1 MIKMKQ
7 AVCASGNLR
16 QTELLTRHQLRVA
29 DVADEREVAKIS
41 KKEDR
46 SKEEWHPSAK
56 DQESAAKVLFLC
68 GFCLE
73 WHDEMLE

>member
-1 MIKMKQ
+1 MS
-7 AVCASGNLR
+7 A
-16 QTELLTRHQLRVA
+16 
-29 DVADEREVAKIS
+29 REKCQRFL

-56 DQESAAKVLFLC
+56 DQESAAKILFLC
-68 GFCLE
+68 GFWLE

>member
-1 MIKMKQ
+1 MCESQIMRP
-7 AVCASGNLR
+7 NNER
-16 QTELLTRHQLRVA
+16 Q
-29 DVADEREVAKIS
+29 REVAKIS

>member
-1 MIKMKQ
+1 MCESQIMRL
-7 AVCASGNLR
+7 NNER
-16 QTELLTRHQLRVA
+16 Q
-29 DVADEREVAKIS
+29 REVAKIS

-73 WHDEMLE
+73 WHGEMLE

>member
-1 MIKMKQ
+1 MCESQKMRL
-7 AVCASGNLR
+7 NNER
-16 QTELLTRHQLRVA
+16 Q
-29 DVADEREVAKIS
+29 REVAKIS

>member
-1 MIKMKQ
+1 MCESQIMRL
-7 AVCASGNLR
+7 NNER
-16 QTELLTRHQLRVA
+16 Q
-29 DVADEREVAKIS
+29 REVAKIS

-73 WHDEMLE
+73 WHDEILE

>member
-1 MIKMKQ
+1 MCESQIMRL
-7 AVCASGNLR
+7 NNER
-16 QTELLTRHQLRVA
+16 Q
-29 DVADEREVAKIS
+29 REVAKIS

-56 DQESAAKVLFLC
+56 DQESPAKVLFLC

>member
-1 MIKMKQ
+1 MCESQIMRLNNECQ
-7 AVCASGNLR
+7 RFL
-16 QTELLTRHQLRVA
+16 
-29 DVADEREVAKIS
+29 

-56 DQESAAKVLFLC
+56 DQAAKILFLC

-73 WHDEMLE
+73 WHNEMLE

>member
-1 MIKMKQ
+1 MCESQIMRL
-7 AVCASGNLR
+7 NNER
-16 QTELLTRHQLRVA
+16 Q
-29 DVADEREVAKIS
+29 REVAKIS

-46 SKEEWHPSAK
+46 SKEEWNPSAK
-56 DQESAAKVLFLC
+56 DQESSAKILFLC

>member
-1 MIKMKQ
+1 MCESQIMRL
-7 AVCASGNLR
+7 NNER
-16 QTELLTRHQLRVA
+16 Q
-29 DVADEREVAKIS
+29 REVPKIS

-56 DQESAAKVLFLC
+56 DQESAAKILFLC

>member
-1 MIKMKQ
+1 MCESQIMRL
-7 AVCASGNLR
+7 NNER
-16 QTELLTRHQLRVA
+16 Q
-29 DVADEREVAKIS
+29 REVAKIS

-73 WHDEMLE
+73 WHNEMLE

>member
-1 MIKMKQ
+1 MSAKEKWQRFLKRRI
-7 AVCASGNLR
+7 
-16 QTELLTRHQLRVA
+16 
-29 DVADEREVAKIS
+29 EV
-41 KKEDR
+41 KK
-46 SKEEWHPSAK
+46 SAK

>member
-1 MIKMKQ
+1 MCESQIMRLNNECQ
-7 AVCASGNLR
+7 RFL
-16 QTELLTRHQLRVA
+16 
-29 DVADEREVAKIS
+29 

-56 DQESAAKVLFLC
+56 DQESAAKILFLC

>member
-1 MIKMKQ
+1 MCESQIMRL
-7 AVCASGNLR
+7 NNER
-16 QTELLTRHQLRVA
+16 Q
-29 DVADEREVAKIS
+29 REVAKIS

-46 SKEEWHPSAK
+46 SKEKWHPSAK

>member
-1 MIKMKQ
+1 MCESQIMRL
-7 AVCASGNLR
+7 NNER
-16 QTELLTRHQLRVA
+16 Q
-29 DVADEREVAKIS
+29 REVAKIS

-68 GFCLE
+68 SFCLE

>member
-1 MIKMKQ
+1 MCESQIMRL
-7 AVCASGNLR
+7 NNER
-16 QTELLTRHQLRVA
+16 Q
-29 DVADEREVAKIS
+29 REVAKIS

>member
-1 MIKMKQ
+1 MCESQIMRL
-7 AVCASGNLR
+7 NNER
-16 QTELLTRHQLRVA
+16 Q
-29 DVADEREVAKIS
+29 REVAKIS

-46 SKEEWHPSAK
+46 SKEEWHSSAK